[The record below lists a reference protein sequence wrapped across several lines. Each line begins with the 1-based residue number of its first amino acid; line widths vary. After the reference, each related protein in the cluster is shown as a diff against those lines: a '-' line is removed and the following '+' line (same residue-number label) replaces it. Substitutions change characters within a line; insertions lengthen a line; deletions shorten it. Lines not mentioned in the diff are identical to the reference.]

1 MKDEFLQREKQYM
14 VETMM
19 KKKNVSQQQIDEYYY
34 KIMNKGGNKTEEISI
49 IRSKA
54 DKKYRDI
61 INKLLASD
69 HTEEYVMT
77 ILLIHNYKLNRFIK
91 LSIIEIRCRF
101 KKKCRIGRLKL
112 NTYRASKTVN
122 VKH

>member
-19 KKKNVSQQQIDEYYY
+19 NKKNVSQQQIDEYYY
-34 KIMNKGGNKTEEISI
+34 KIMNKGGNKTKEISI
-49 IRSKA
+49 IRSEA

-61 INKLLASD
+61 INKLLVSD

-77 ILLIHNYKLNRFIK
+77 ILLIYNYKLNRLIK
-91 LSIIEIRCRF
+91 LSI
-101 KKKCRIGRLKL
+101 
-112 NTYRASKTVN
+112 NYRNSMPA
-122 VKH
+122 